1 MSNILYLDPSISN
14 FGYCI
19 EQDGEIV
26 NYGHKRTYSKYLLHE
41 RVKTIADEINEQ
53 IYEYDIDTLV
63 YEYPD
68 KGKYHPTGMQT
79 FVKLGVAIGAVLSLY
94 NWESV
99 FQYTPR
105 EWKSNKSKEETEL
118 LVKEKY
124 GIESKDSNEIDAIG
138 LCAYHNEKD

>member
-26 NYGHKRTYSKYLLHE
+26 NYGHKRTYSKYPLHE
-41 RVKTIADEINEQ
+41 RVRTIADEISEQ
-53 IYEYDIDTLV
+53 VDEYGVETLV

-79 FVKLGVAIGAVLSLY
+79 FIKLGVAIGAVLSLY
-94 NWESV
+94 DWEEV
-99 FQYTPR
+99 YQYTPR
-105 EWKSNKSKEETEL
+105 EWKGKSSKGDTEV
-118 LVKEKY
+118 LVKGKY
-124 GIESKDSNEIDAIG
+124 GIESDDSNEIDAIG
-138 LCAYHNEKD
+138 LCAYHNEKN